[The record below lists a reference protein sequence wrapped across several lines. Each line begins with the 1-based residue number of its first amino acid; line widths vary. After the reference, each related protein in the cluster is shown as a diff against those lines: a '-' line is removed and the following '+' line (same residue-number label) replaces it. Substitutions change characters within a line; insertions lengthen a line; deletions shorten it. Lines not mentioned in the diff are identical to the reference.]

1 MNSERMQA
9 SELRSE
15 LRDVLNRVEYNKV
28 RVQIHRRGKVA
39 GVLVP
44 LEDYELMESMLDKAD
59 AAAARKAMADP
70 ARHEWK
76 DIRRQA

>member
-9 SELRSE
+9 SELRAE

-44 LEDYELMESMLDKAD
+44 LEDYELMESMLDKSD
-59 AAAARKAMADP
+59 AAAARKALADL

-76 DIRRQA
+76 DIRR